1 MMKKESCCGYQDNCD
16 YESEC
21 VRLKE
26 ELDLMCKRL
35 DESCHIIN
43 ELRKENETLKVA
55 YDEQREELIRCE
67 AQIEAFK
74 FVISNGR

>member
-1 MMKKESCCGYQDNCD
+1 MHKESCPTLQDQCD
-16 YESEC
+16 YQTEN

-26 ELDLMCKRL
+26 KLDLMCKRL

-67 AQIEAFK
+67 ARIEAFK